1 MAKTTRETKTLDDQ
15 AYALMQSAVSLIGQ
29 GQWRDAAHALE
40 QAAQIHAQVGRAY
53 DQARCLQL
61 AATLRRSA
69 AQPDQAGSLLA
80 KAAAVAPQDQ
90 PLAISI
96 LSEQAEIAFAN
107 NHYEDAVAAYT
118 RALNEARQSGL
129 KPDGLSAL
137 LRRRAAAS
145 IALGNLREAAADFDE
160 AFRLIHEISGRAIAS
175 FVRVEQS
182 NWLWQYGHY
191 HEMKQVVIALETSL
205 QGEESNSNLLSERLV
220 AQARLS
226 RVAGQFD
233 VAIQHAER
241 AREAALQAVAPV
253 SYFAASVELAE
264 ALQSNGHYV
273 EAYGNL
279 TTAWATLG
287 DLLGQDT
294 ASSWVEPVLFA
305 YLMRW
310 GEPVFRQAKSAYEAQ
325 RRESRKPQ

>member
-1 MAKTTRETKTLDDQ
+1 MPKTTRETKTLDDQ

-29 GQWRDAAHALE
+29 VQWRDAAHALE

-160 AFRLIHEISGRAIAS
+160 AFRLIHEISGRAIGS
-175 FVRVEQS
+175 FVRIEQS

-191 HEMKQVVIALETSL
+191 HEMKQVVMALETSL
-205 QGEESNSNLLSERLV
+205 EGEESNSNLLSEWLV

-264 ALQSNGHYV
+264 ALQSNGDYV

-310 GEPVFRQAKSAYEAQ
+310 GELVFRQAKSAYEAQ